1 MTRAP
6 LIAHVVYSFSIGG
19 LENGIVNLVNRMPRE
34 HWRHVIIALSHV
46 SGRFAERIERD
57 DVRYVELGK
66 RPGHLV
72 RDYPR
77 LHRLFR
83 EMRPAIVH
91 TRNLAALEAA
101 VPAWTAGVP
110 VRIHGEHGWS
120 AEDLEGRSL
129 RYRYVRRLYRPFVH
143 RHVALSQHLAEYL
156 QRRVRVPRERISQ
169 IYNGVDTE
177 RFRASEAREP
187 IAGCPFEAKDE
198 WRVGWVGRMDPVK
211 DPLTLARAFLR
222 ARQLSPTAAKRMRLV
237 LVGDGEQRE
246 AIATLLDRPRVRE
259 HVWFGGER
267 DDIADIMRGLDC
279 FVLPSRAE
287 GISNTIL
294 EAMASRLPIIA
305 TRVGGNPELIESG
318 LTGVLVRPTDTEAL
332 AHAML
337 AYFTERS
344 MARRHAKAARRI
356 AETRFSLARMV
367 GDYTELYE
375 RSLESAGISVRCAQ
389 GLAAG

>member
-1 MTRAP
+1 
-6 LIAHVVYSFSIGG
+6 
-19 LENGIVNLVNRMPRE
+19 
-34 HWRHVIIALSHV
+34 
-46 SGRFAERIERD
+46 
-57 DVRYVELGK
+57 
-66 RPGHLV
+66 
-72 RDYPR
+72 
-77 LHRLFR
+77 
-83 EMRPAIVH
+83 
-91 TRNLAALEAA
+91 
-101 VPAWTAGVP
+101 
-110 VRIHGEHGWS
+110 
-120 AEDLEGRSL
+120 
-129 RYRYVRRLYRPFVH
+129 
-143 RHVALSQHLAEYL
+143 
-156 QRRVRVPRERISQ
+156 
-169 IYNGVDTE
+169 
-177 RFRASEAREP
+177 
-187 IAGCPFEAKDE
+187 
-198 WRVGWVGRMDPVK
+198 
-211 DPLTLARAFLR
+211 
-222 ARQLSPTAAKRMRLV
+222 MRLV

-318 LTGVLVRPTDTEAL
+318 LTGVLVRATDTEAL
-332 AHAML
+332 AQAML

-367 GDYTELYE
+367 GDYTDLYE